1 IIPESKIVYVT
12 QETSADVVR
21 EAFNV
26 GARGYVVK
34 SQAGRELLEAIDAVL
49 QGKRFISIGLD
60 APPNG
65 RGPAY

>member
-1 IIPESKIVYVT
+1 
-12 QETSADVVR
+12 
-21 EAFNV
+21 V

-60 APPNG
+60 GHESAPPDG
-65 RGPAY
+65 HGPAY